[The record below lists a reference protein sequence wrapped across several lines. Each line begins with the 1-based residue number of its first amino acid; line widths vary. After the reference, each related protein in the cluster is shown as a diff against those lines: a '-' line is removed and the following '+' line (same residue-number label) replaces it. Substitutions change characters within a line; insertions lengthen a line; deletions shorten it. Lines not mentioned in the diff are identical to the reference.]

1 MIPALNDI
9 RIVELSCLIL
19 HEAHDTARLA
29 RVREEIADEGV
40 QRNPVIVAPYGDR
53 YLLLDGAHRARALG
67 ELGCRFALVQLV
79 ELPKRA
85 SSWGH
90 LLDDT
95 GLEVALRSVE
105 EIEVSETKPER
116 GCLAEA
122 RFPGGGKLFARV
134 REEGVVPAVRAL
146 WALQKVYP
154 EGGVV
159 HRVDPGRPIGP
170 AAGEAVVFY
179 RRFTPE
185 ELAEVVS
192 AGEVLPAGV
201 TRFVVEER
209 VLNVRYPLGLLEK
222 GEPAARNV
230 ELREFVRRS
239 WQDGRV
245 RYYAEPVILFE

>member
-1 MIPALNDI
+1 MIPALNEL

-19 HEAHDTARLA
+19 HEAHDTARLT
-29 RVREEIADEGV
+29 RVREDIADEGV

-79 ELPKRA
+79 ELPERA
-85 SSWGH
+85 GSWGH
-90 LLDDT
+90 LLGDA
-95 GLEVALRSVE
+95 GLEKVLRSVE
-105 EIEVSETKPER
+105 EVEVSETEPAR

-122 RFPGGGKLFARV
+122 RFPGGEKVFARA
-134 REEGVVPAVRAL
+134 REEGIVPAVRAL
-146 WALQKVYP
+146 WALQKAYP
-154 EGGVV
+154 EGGLVR
-159 HRVDPGRPIGP
+159 RVDPRKPVGL
-170 AAGEAVVFY
+170 AAGEAVLFY

-201 TRFVVEER
+201 TRFVVQER
-209 VLNVRYPLGLLEK
+209 VLNVRYPLKLLER
-222 GEPAARNV
+222 GEPVARNT

-239 WQDGRV
+239 WEGGRV
-245 RYYAEPVILFE
+245 RYYGEPVVLFE

>member
-1 MIPALNDI
+1 MIPALNDL

-19 HEAHDTARLA
+19 HEAHDPARLA
-29 RVREEIADEGV
+29 RVREDIADEGV
-40 QRNPVIVAPYGDR
+40 QRNPVIVAPYEDR

-79 ELPKRA
+79 ELPERA
-85 SSWGH
+85 GSWGH
-90 LLDDT
+90 LLDDA
-95 GLEVALRSVE
+95 GLEEALRSVE
-105 EIEVSETKPER
+105 EVEVSEAEPER

-122 RFPGGGKLFARV
+122 RFPGGEKLFGRA

-146 WALQKVYP
+146 WALRKAYP

-159 HRVDPGRPIGP
+159 RRVDPKRPTRP
-170 AAGEAVVFY
+170 PAGEAVLVY

-185 ELAEVVS
+185 ELAEIVS
-192 AGEVLPAGV
+192 AGEVLPAGL

-222 GEPAARNV
+222 GDRNARNV

-239 WQDGRV
+239 WQGGRV
-245 RYYAEPVILFE
+245 RYYAEPVVLFE